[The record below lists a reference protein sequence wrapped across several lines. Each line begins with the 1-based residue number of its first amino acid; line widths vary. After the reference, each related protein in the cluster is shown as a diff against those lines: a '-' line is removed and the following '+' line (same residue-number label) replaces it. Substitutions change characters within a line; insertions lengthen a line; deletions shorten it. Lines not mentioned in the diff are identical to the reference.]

1 VSRRGVSGVQL
12 LAEAAMVG
20 LIVAC
25 DEWSGGFSRYLAPK
39 VQLL

>member
-12 LAEAAMVG
+12 LAEAAVVG
-20 LIVAC
+20 LYAIC
-25 DEWSGGFSRYLAPK
+25 DEWSGGFSKYLAPK

>member
-1 VSRRGVSGVQL
+1 MSRRGVSGVQL

-25 DEWSGGFSRYLAPK
+25 DEWSGGFFQIFGP
-39 VQLL
+39 